1 MHRKKHPFIII
12 LNLLLFALILLFYY
26 TNNLVITIKGIS
38 PLLILPLLAAFS
50 IFHPPIIS
58 AIVGLIAGIFMDSCV
73 VGSYC
78 FNAITLLVIA
88 AFVSVSSSN
97 LFNKNIQSASV
108 LSLITCAFYYV
119 ALWLCF
125 HNSNVSLT
133 DSLIYLLKYAFPS
146 AIFSSVFII
155 PFYFIYKHFHKITS
169 E

>member
-50 IFHPPIIS
+50 IFHSPIIS

-78 FNAITLLVIA
+78 FNSITLLVFA
-88 AFVSVSSSN
+88 AF
-97 LFNKNIQSASV
+97 FSAFS
-108 LSLITCAFYYV
+108 
-119 ALWLCF
+119 
-125 HNSNVSLT
+125 
-133 DSLIYLLKYAFPS
+133 
-146 AIFSSVFII
+146 FSSFEKL
-155 PFYFIYKHFHKITS
+155 FLYSKS
-169 E
+169 AALAS